1 MSIRNAVTDTM
12 MKVMSQAHRGLLALS
27 GGRIGSRLGTMP
39 VVELHT
45 IGRKTGEKR
54 AVMLSAPVHEDGKYV
69 LVASK
74 GGDDRNPVWY
84 LNLVA
89 NPEVELT
96 VHGQTIPMRART
108 ATAEEKAE
116 LWPQI
121 VAAYRGYAQY
131 QTKTSRDIPVVICQ
145 PRAGT
150 SA

>member
-69 LVASK
+69 LVA
-74 GGDDRNPVWY
+74 
-84 LNLVA
+84 
-89 NPEVELT
+89 
-96 VHGQTIPMRART
+96 
-108 ATAEEKAE
+108 
-116 LWPQI
+116 
-121 VAAYRGYAQY
+121 
-131 QTKTSRDIPVVICQ
+131 
-145 PRAGT
+145 
-150 SA
+150 